1 MKDFTIGLKQGIE
14 HQISYPGSAFH
25 IQEATDP
32 VTLRFDNGD
41 SVTREKTQ
49 GGEVNQFNRV
59 ELLSSVDQ
67 VVTVTISDGIT
78 IDGRAQIVSATINT
92 TIEPSNTLSNPIDVS
107 IAGVAKQLVPSNAN
121 RKEVL
126 IHVPSDASHS
136 IRVGG
141 ASVAVG
147 AGLEVEIGST
157 LALSVESAVYAI
169 SMGAGSVPVSILDL
183 ARP

>member
-1 MKDFTIGLKQGIE
+1 VKDFTISLKQNIE
-14 HQISYPGSAFH
+14 HVISYPGSSFH
-25 IQEATDP
+25 IQEATGP

-49 GGEVNQFNRV
+49 GGTVRPFDRI

-67 VVTVTISDGIT
+67 IVTVTIGEGIT

-92 TIEPSNTLSNPIDVS
+92 TIEPSNTLSNPVDVS
-107 IAGVAKQLVPSNAN
+107 IAGVAKQLVPSNGN

-126 IHVPSDASHS
+126 IHVPSSADHS

-141 ASVAVG
+141 AAVAVG

-157 LALSVESAVYAI
+157 LALATESAVYAI
-169 SMGAGSVPVSILDL
+169 STGAGSVPVSILDL